1 MHKPFPHYQ
10 QLDAMDCGPTCL
22 RMIAKHYGRSY
33 TLQNLRERSFIT
45 RQGVSMLGI
54 SDAAES
60 IGFRTQGV
68 RINMEQ
74 LIEDVPL
81 PCILHWNQNHF
92 VVLYAIQ
99 KKRKFFSREVEY
111 SFKISDPAK
120 GKYPIDKIGFE
131 KCWISTKEDGKESGT
146 ALLLSPTPDFY
157 ERIDDEEKQKKNLS
171 FYFKY
176 LLPYKSQLLQL
187 VVGML
192 LGSVFSLI
200 FPFLTQAVVD
210 QGIGNSNLSFITLI
224 LIAQLVLSLTQM
236 GVGFIQS
243 WISLHMNT
251 RISITLISDFLAKL
265 MKLPIRFFD
274 AKNIGDIM
282 QRIGDHGRIQ
292 SFMTGTTL
300 STIFSFFN
308 FFVFAFIL
316 VYYNLTILFVFLLGN
331 TLYVTWIL
339 SFMRY
344 RRKLD
349 NARFAQAS
357 ANQSNMVQ
365 LITGMQE
372 IKLNNCEKQ
381 QRWKWESIQIKLFKI
396 SIKGTALG
404 QIQQVGSLFFGQ
416 TTSLVIPFLSA
427 KAVIDGDITLGM
439 MMAISYIIGQLS
451 GPIGQ
456 VIGFSQSLQDAKI
469 SLERLNEINNKEE
482 EIAFV
487 DEKINTLPEDK
498 TIKLENVCFSY
509 DGAERDY
516 VLEDLNLTIPQNKVT
531 AIVGASGSGKT
542 TVIKLLLGF
551 YDPIKGDIKVGNY
564 SLKDINPHLW
574 RQHTGAVMQE
584 GFLFSD
590 SIANNIAIGEDVVD
604 KDKLLNAVET
614 ANIKEF
620 VESLPLKYNSK
631 IGMEGSGVSQGQKQ
645 RLLIARAV
653 YKNPSF
659 LFFDEATNALDANNE
674 RIILD
679 NLAQFYKGKTVVIV
693 AHRLST
699 VQNADNIVVME
710 AGKVIESGTHKE
722 LTAKKGA
729 YYTLVKNQLEL
740 GL

>member
-1 MHKPFPHYQ
+1 MKNFPHYQ
-10 QLDAMDCGPTCL
+10 QLDSMDCGPSCL
-22 RMIAKHYGRSY
+22 RMIAKYYGRSY
-33 TLQNLRERSFIT
+33 SLQNLREKSFIT

-54 SDAAES
+54 SEAAES

-68 RINMEQ
+68 RISLEQ

-92 VVLYAIQ
+92 VVLYDIKKKKSGAI
-99 KKRKFFSREVEY
+99 
-111 SFKISDPAK
+111 FKIADPGK
-120 GKYPIDKIGFE
+120 GKYDMDTTGFE
-131 KCWISTKEDGKESGT
+131 KCWISTRKEGQDSGT
-146 ALLLSPTPDFY
+146 TLVLSPTPDFY
-157 ERIDDEEKQKKNLS
+157 ERIDDQEQQKRNLS
-171 FYFKY
+171 FYLRY
-176 LLPYKSQLLQL
+176 LFPYRSQIFQL
-187 VVGML
+187 IVGML

-200 FPFLTQAVVD
+200 LPFLTQAMVD
-210 QGIGNSNLSFITLI
+210 QGIGNRNLNFITLI
-224 LIAQLVLSLTQM
+224 LIAQLVLSVTQM
-236 GVGFIQS
+236 GVSFIQS

-265 MKLPIRFFD
+265 MRLPIRFFD

-300 STIFSFFN
+300 TTIFSFFN
-308 FFVFAFIL
+308 FFIFTFIMA
-316 VYYNLTILFVFLLGN
+316 YYNLTILVVFLVGN
-331 TLYVTWIL
+331 ALYVTWIL

-381 QRWKWESIQIKLFKI
+381 QRWKWESIQVKLFKI
-396 SIKGTALG
+396 SIQGTALG
-404 QIQQVGSLFFGQ
+404 QIQQVGSLFFSR
-416 TTSLVIPFLSA
+416 TTSLLISFLAA
-427 KAVIDGDITLGM
+427 KAVVDGEITLGM
-439 MMAISYIIGQLS
+439 MMSISYIIGQLS

-469 SLERLNEINNKEE
+469 SLERLNEINNKED
-482 EIAFV
+482 EITV
-487 DEKINTLPEDK
+487 VESKINTLPEDK
-498 TIKLENVCFSY
+498 TLKLENVSFSY
-509 DGAERDY
+509 DGAEREY
-516 VLEDLNLTIPQNKVT
+516 VLEDLNLTIPPNKVT

-542 TVIKLLLGF
+542 TIIKLLLGF
-551 YDPIKGDIKVGNY
+551 YKPVKGNIKVGNY
-564 SLKDINPHLW
+564 SLTDINPHLW
-574 RQHTGAVMQE
+574 RQNTGAVMQE

-590 SIANNIAIGEDVVD
+590 TIANNIALSEETVD
-604 KDKLLNAVET
+604 QKKLLYAVET
-614 ANIKEF
+614 ANIKDF
-620 VESLPLKYNSK
+620 IESLPLKYNSK

-645 RLLIARAV
+645 RLLIARTV
-653 YKNPSF
+653 YKKPTF

-679 NLAQFYKGKTVVIV
+679 NLKAFYKGRTVVIV

-699 VQNADNIVVME
+699 VQNADNIIVLDE
-710 AGKVIESGTHKE
+710 GKVIEEGTHKE
-722 LTAKKGA
+722 LTEKKGA

-740 GL
+740 GV